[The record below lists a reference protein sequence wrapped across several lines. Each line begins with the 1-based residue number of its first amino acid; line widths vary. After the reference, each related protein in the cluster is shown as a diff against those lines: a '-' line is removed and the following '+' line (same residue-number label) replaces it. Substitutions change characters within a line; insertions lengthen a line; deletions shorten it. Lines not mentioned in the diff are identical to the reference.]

1 MRVRRLENKS
11 EVHDTSNRGV
21 KPQQNG
27 ICQASTEPPP
37 MGRPRSLAHRVVV
50 RTVCSCTVKLYR
62 VLGTPP
68 AGLLDKVNQLYDDR
82 FDRRTGFF
90 WGRPSRRTAMT
101 AVASSVRLQ
110 ITPLT
115 GCTGAEI
122 SGVDLRTSIW
132 TQRSLRRPAPPYSA
146 SDAEG
151 RTPIV
156 MPSGPT
162 VTTVEGAASWRNL
175 RSPMGSHRSKKG
187 RSDGISLF
195 TS

>member
-37 MGRPRSLAHRVVV
+37 MGRPRSLAHRVVA

-90 WGRPSRRTAMT
+90 WGRPSRENRYDRRCIEREA
-101 AVASSVRLQ
+101 ADHSVDRLH
-110 ITPLT
+110 
-115 GCTGAEI
+115 GC
-122 SGVDLRTSIW
+122 RN
-132 TQRSLRRPAPPYSA
+132 QRSGPAHEHL
-146 SDAEG
+146 DAAIA
-151 RTPIV
+151 TAT
-156 MPSGPT
+156 ST
-162 VTTVEGAASWRNL
+162 A
-175 RSPMGSHRSKKG
+175 
-187 RSDGISLF
+187 LF
-195 TS
+195 SE